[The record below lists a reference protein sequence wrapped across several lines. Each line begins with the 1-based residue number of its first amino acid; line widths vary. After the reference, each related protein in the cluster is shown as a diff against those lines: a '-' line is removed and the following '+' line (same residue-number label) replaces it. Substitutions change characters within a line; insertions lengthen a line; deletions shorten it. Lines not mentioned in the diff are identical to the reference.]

1 MELRIFPGTPDP
13 VPPANPT
20 LIATDLRWE
29 AARVGCQVFR
39 DMVAKLVC
47 EVGPFLP
54 ASSCDQL
61 LQALLRERMA
71 GALTEVLAGLQHAL
85 EVRFEVRRIV
95 DNEEYLMLVTDI
107 LTGECE
113 EFSWTFGGG
122 QAAALWK
129 VKRLLAL
136 AGKGVAA

>member
-1 MELRIFPGTPDP
+1 MELRICPGTSDP
-13 VPPANPT
+13 APPANPT
-20 LIATDLRWE
+20 LIANDLRWE

-39 DMVAKLVC
+39 DAVARLVC

-61 LQALLRERMA
+61 LQTLLRDRIA
-71 GALTEVLAGLQHAL
+71 CTLAEVLEGLDSAL
-85 EVRFEVRRIV
+85 AIRFEDRRIV
-95 DNEEYLMLVTDI
+95 DNERYLMLVTDI

-113 EFSWTFGGG
+113 EFGWTFGGG

-129 VKRLLAL
+129 LNRLFAL

>member
-1 MELRIFPGTPDP
+1 MELRICPGTSDP
-13 VPPANPT
+13 ALPANPT
-20 LIATDLRWE
+20 LIASDLRWE

-39 DMVAKLVC
+39 DAVARLVC

-61 LQALLRERMA
+61 LEALLRERIA
-71 GALTEVLAGLQHAL
+71 GTLAEVLEGVESAL
-85 EVRFEVRRIV
+85 AIRFEDRRVV
-95 DNEEYLMLVTDI
+95 DNERYVMLVTDI

-113 EFSWTFGGG
+113 EFGWSFGGG
-122 QAAALWK
+122 QAAAMWK
-129 VKRLLAL
+129 LNRLFAL